1 MLEAYMSCLKF
12 SFENWVDNEP
22 NEPEE
27 SAPSEEEIQ
36 KFEEAEKH
44 HEDLFASMEQVA
56 SKLSSSLGVAGK
68 FGNEVLK
75 KSIRGFMREGIRFAF
90 DGPNP
95 GDDDELV
102 VGSRLAFLSMLQKF
116 TSWVKKDK
124 DNLDNLTDFLIAK
137 ETELRRHSEFDEV
150 HPEDLSCLANFRKS
164 MGIKGEISYSIVS
177 GTDGRSISMAESPAS
192 TAVSSRR
199 RTSTTGSRVSRLSG
213 LSVQSELSPLLEE
226 DDDTRV
232 EDGSE
237 TSPTPQKGRQLH
249 RADTRDDD
257 DETTATAA
265 SLKRSSVGTVL
276 EENEQEDDETDGSL
290 TRNGDDGT
298 ALTSRRSSED
308 DGSLTRN
315 GDDET
320 AFTSKRSS
328 EDDGSL
334 TRNGDDETAFTY
346 KRSSEDDGSLT
357 RNGDDETAFTSKR
370 SSEDDG
376 SLTRNGDGETA
387 ATSKR
392 SSGNEQ
398 DESDDGSV
406 THAGDDET
414 AATSKKS
421 LEYEQDESDDGS
433 VTHVGDDATAA
444 TSKRSSGGSV
454 LDEDEQ
460 ESEGSEE

>member
-36 KFEEAEKH
+36 KFEEAEKR

-68 FGNEVLK
+68 LGNEVLK

-90 DGPNP
+90 DGPNS

-124 DNLDNLTDFLIAK
+124 ENLDNLTDFLIAK
-137 ETELRRHSEFDEV
+137 ETELRRHPEFDEI
-150 HPEDLSCLANFRKS
+150 HPEDLNSLTNFRKS

-199 RTSTTGSRVSRLSG
+199 RISTTGSRVSRLSG
-213 LSVQSELSPLLEE
+213 LSIQSELSPLLEE

-232 EDGSE
+232 EDGDE
-237 TSPTPQKGRQLH
+237 TSPTPQKGRQLR

-257 DETTATAA
+257 ESLTHAGDDETTVA

-276 EENEQEDDETDGSL
+276 EESEQEDDETDGSL
-290 TRNGDDGT
+290 TRNGDD
-298 ALTSRRSSED
+298 
-308 DGSLTRN
+308 
-315 GDDET
+315 ET
-320 AFTSKRSS
+320 TFTKRSS

-334 TRNGDDETAFTY
+334 TRNGDDETTY
-346 KRSSEDDGSLT
+346 TKRSSEDDGSLT
-357 RNGDDETAFTSKR
+357 RNGDDETTFTKR

-376 SLTRNGDGETA
+376 SVTRAD
-387 ATSKR
+387 
-392 SSGNEQ
+392 
-398 DESDDGSV
+398 
-406 THAGDDET
+406 DDET
-414 AATSKKS
+414 AAASKKS
-421 LEYEQDESDDGS
+421 SEYEQDESDDGS
-433 VTHVGDDATAA
+433 VTRADDDETAA
-444 TSKRSSGGSV
+444 ASKRSSGGSV

>member
-232 EDGSE
+232 EDGDE

-249 RADTRDDD
+249 RADTRDDDESLTHAGD

-320 AFTSKRSS
+320 AFTS
-328 EDDGSL
+328 
-334 TRNGDDETAFTY
+334 